1 MINRRSGLLLLV
13 DLLLVLV
20 STIGAIAIRDDFVVS
35 LERLRGSSSY
45 ILLSLGVAALAIL
58 AFGQHRTIWRMTSR
72 VDYQRMVCV
81 AVVTVAGAMAL
92 SFVIERLD
100 GVPRSLPLLQFV
112 LMLQLMAA
120 PRAIVR
126 LAHLRRSRSMP
137 MPDDMKPVGEQ
148 RSHALLIGL
157 NPMAELYL
165 RTALE
170 VGREEV
176 EVVGILGRTRG
187 QVGRLALDCP
197 VLGKPEDVEQVLR
210 DLAIE
215 GIDVDR
221 IVITMPVHKLSDE
234 VRETLRKLET
244 TKGITVHP
252 LANAIG
258 LGPRALADVRQG
270 ASAGVEYSTAERALV
285 QGNRYLAMKRVIDV
299 VGALVLLL
307 LAAPLLALVTVL
319 ALVDVGAPVIFAQ
332 KRPGRFG
339 RTFRVYKFRTMA
351 PAFDAAGR
359 RVDDAERS
367 SWIGSLLRRT
377 RLDELPQL
385 YNVLIGD
392 MSFVGPRPLL
402 PVDQRPEYK
411 ARLLVR
417 PGITGWAQVEGG
429 RIVSAAD
436 KAAMD
441 VWYVKKA
448 SLALDLRILLRTGR
462 MVVAGDRVNA
472 SAIEQAWRDMA
483 PTGICAGW
491 QREPTGTEQLAGGKR

>member
-1 MINRRSGLLLLV
+1 MVNRRSGLQLLV

-20 STIGAIAIRDDFVVS
+20 STIGALAIRDDFMLSV
-35 LERLRGSSSY
+35 ERLHGSSTY
-45 ILLSLGVAALAIL
+45 VLLSAGVAVLAIV
-58 AFGQHRTIWRMTSR
+58 AFGQHRTIWRLTSR
-72 VDYQRMVCV
+72 LDYQRMVYV
-81 AVVTVAGAMAL
+81 AVVTVAGAMVL
-92 SFVIERLD
+92 SFVIDRLE

-126 LAHLRRSRSMP
+126 LVHLRRTRATVMTGAIR
-137 MPDDMKPVGEQ
+137 PVGEH
-148 RSHALLIGL
+148 RSHALVIGL
-157 NPMAELYL
+157 NPVAELYL

-176 EVVGILGRTRG
+176 EVVGILGRTDG

-215 GIDVDR
+215 GVEVDR
-221 IVITMPVHKLSDE
+221 IVVAVPFNKLSDE
-234 VRETLRKLET
+234 VCETLRRLES
-244 TKGITVHP
+244 TKDITLHP
-252 LANAIG
+252 LANVIG
-258 LGPRALADVRQG
+258 LGSRASPARREGGFVQ
-270 ASAGVEYSTAERALV
+270 AEYSAAERALV
-285 QGNRYLAMKRVIDV
+285 QGNHYLAIKRVIDV
-299 VGALVLLL
+299 AGAVVLLL
-307 LAAPLLALVTVL
+307 LALPLLALVTLLVL
-319 ALVDVGAPVIFAQ
+319 LDLGAPVIFAQ

-339 RTFRVYKFRTMA
+339 RTFRVYKFRTMS

-367 SWIGSLLRRT
+367 SWIGALLRRT

-385 YNVLIGD
+385 CNVLMGD

-402 PVDQRPEYK
+402 PVDQRPEYR

-429 RIVSAAD
+429 RIVAPAD

-441 VWYVKKA
+441 VWYVKNA
-448 SLALDLRILLRTGR
+448 SLALDLRVLLRTGR
-462 MVVAGDRVNA
+462 MVVTGDRVNA
-472 SAIEQAWRDMA
+472 SAVEQAWRDMA

-491 QREPTGTEQLAGGKR
+491 QREPGGSRAGNAEIR